1 MKNIYFYNKTY
12 SQVTDFMRHRRCTHF
27 DMVPQC
33 FHMSQGMCFF
43 GEEKCWFKNENNAQP
58 HTNEN
63 KKDIYENETVTQQ
76 ILDMMEKFTTRLIE
90 REEKLKLMMTKNS
103 QTDNIF

>member
-1 MKNIYFYNKTY
+1 
-12 SQVTDFMRHRRCTHF
+12 MRHRRCTHF

-33 FHMSQGMCFF
+33 FDMSQGMCFF
-43 GEEKCWFKNENNAQP
+43 GEEKRWFK
-58 HTNEN
+58 NEN